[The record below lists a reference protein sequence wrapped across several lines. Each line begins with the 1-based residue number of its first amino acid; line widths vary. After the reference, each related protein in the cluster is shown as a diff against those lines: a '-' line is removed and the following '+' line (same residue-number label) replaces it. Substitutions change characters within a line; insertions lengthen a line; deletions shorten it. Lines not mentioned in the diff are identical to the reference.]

1 MSVAK
6 SYRQL
11 LRHIRTELKSF
22 HVQLDL
28 RKPPNTPPPA
38 ETAVLLRSR
47 DIRSEI
53 LSNAAVTDK
62 NQVALLRANLHAY
75 VSMVTAVK
83 ELRHLR
89 GLDSGEKLDPREKIR
104 QSARRVGLSVPAFYS
119 GDEDKKSDKI

>member
-6 SYRQL
+6 AYRQL
-11 LRHIRTELKSF
+11 LRHARAELKSF
-22 HVQLDL
+22 HVRPDPRGSATTQIEAALCMADV
-28 RKPPNTPPPA
+28 KG
-38 ETAVLLRSR
+38 
-47 DIRSEI
+47 EI
-53 LSNAAVTDK
+53 LGNAGVSDK
-62 NQVALLRANLHAY
+62 GQVAALRANLHAY